1 MSRLCVREEITCF
14 ALYKRRDTCFA
25 LISSQSCVNRLELRA
40 CCLVQLIILITS
52 CVTLCLSDIFQVPSI
67 SLRIILCR
75 HTQKEPLWQSSETR
89 KQTSHGSFSVCA
101 YTNTKWPILFSWYVV
116 KNVSSSASV
125 LLAGSRSAHNT
136 SSCLVNKGRLVN
148 LDCVP
153 SWLIN
158 PNCCASVSSAVSSV
172 CLVTVLAKRGIC
184 GTFWTAA
191 SKSSRPVSLEAGRI
205 NCSLTIKG
213 F

>member
-1 MSRLCVREEITCF
+1 MPRLCVREEIH
-14 ALYKRRDTCFA
+14 ALHCIREEITCFA

-116 KNVSSSASV
+116 KNLNSSASV
-125 LLAGSRSAHNT
+125 LLAGSRSAHNI
-136 SSCLVNKGRLVN
+136 SSCLVNKGRFCQPGL
-148 LDCVP
+148 
-153 SWLIN
+153 WTI
-158 PNCCASVSSAVSSV
+158 
-172 CLVTVLAKRGIC
+172 VTH
-184 GTFWTAA
+184 
-191 SKSSRPVSLEAGRI
+191 
-205 NCSLTIKG
+205 
-213 F
+213 